1 MSEEEEAR
9 AISQLIE
16 RLVVRFPQLPAR
28 SVEETVSSAHQAFAG
43 ARVRNFVP
51 LLVEH
56 DVLIQLKDLAG
67 TADLAARQRAVTPH
81 RALPA

>member
-16 RLVVRFPQLPAR
+16 RLVVRFPQLPVR
-28 SVEETVSSAHQAFAG
+28 GVEEIVTSAHQTFAG
-43 ARVRNFVP
+43 ARVRSFVP

-56 DVLIQLKDLAG
+56 DVLIQLKDLAEK
-67 TADLAARQRAVTPH
+67 ADLVARQREVSPH

>member
-1 MSEEEEAR
+1 MTTIGDEMMAPTDFRDVAAASRWPAVCLGFRGR
-9 AISQLIE
+9 A
-16 RLVVRFPQLPAR
+16 
-28 SVEETVSSAHQAFAG
+28 H
-43 ARVRNFVP
+43 VRNFVP

-67 TADLAARQRAVTPH
+67 KADLVARQREVSPH